1 MTKIIGRTEKIY
13 FPKLNEGVI
22 LAKVDTGA
30 FSAALHVDYVK
41 IEDCGLKV
49 KIENNTYIFNKWSEL
64 EVKSSN
70 GKVQKRY
77 GVKLKIQIGKKRYN
91 IFVSLTNRKD
101 MKFRLLIG
109 RKFLHSNNF
118 LVDVKKKNVYGRPK
132 EI

>member
-1 MTKIIGRTEKIY
+1 MTRIIGRTEKIY

-70 GKVQKRY
+70 GKIQKRY
-77 GVKLKIQIGKKRYN
+77 GVKLNVQIGKKRYN

-109 RKFLHSNNF
+109 RKFLHTNNF

>member
-49 KIENNTYIFNKWSEL
+49 KIKNNTYIFNKWSEL

-109 RKFLHSNNF
+109 RKFLHTNNF
-118 LVDVKKKNVYGRPK
+118 LVDVKKKSVYGRPK

>member
-1 MTKIIGRTEKIY
+1 MTRIIGRTEKIY

-70 GKVQKRY
+70 GKIQKRY
-77 GVKLKIQIGKKRYN
+77 GVKLKVQIGKKRYN

>member
-91 IFVSLTNRKD
+91 IFVSLTNRKN
-101 MKFRLLIG
+101 MKFILLIG

>member
-1 MTKIIGRTEKIY
+1 MTRIIGRTEKIY

-70 GKVQKRY
+70 GKIQKRY
-77 GVKLKIQIGKKRYN
+77 GVKLKVQIGKKRYN

-109 RKFLHSNNF
+109 RKFLHTNNF

>member
-1 MTKIIGRTEKIY
+1 MTRIIGRTEKIY

-70 GKVQKRY
+70 GKIQKRY

>member
-1 MTKIIGRTEKIY
+1 MTRIIGRTEKIY

-70 GKVQKRY
+70 GKIQKRY

-109 RKFLHSNNF
+109 RKFLHINNF

>member
-41 IEDCGLKV
+41 VEDCGLKV
-49 KIENNTYIFNKWSEL
+49 KIKNNTYIFNKWSEL

-91 IFVSLTNRKD
+91 TFVSLTNRKD

-109 RKFLHSNNF
+109 RKFLHTNNF

>member
-1 MTKIIGRTEKIY
+1 MTRIIGRTEKIY
-13 FPKLNEGVI
+13 FPKLIEGVI

-70 GKVQKRY
+70 GKIQKRY

-109 RKFLHSNNF
+109 RKFLHTNNF

>member
-1 MTKIIGRTEKIY
+1 MTRIIGRTEKIY

-70 GKVQKRY
+70 GKIQKRY

-109 RKFLHSNNF
+109 RKFLHTNNF

>member
-70 GKVQKRY
+70 GKIQKRY

>member
-1 MTKIIGRTEKIY
+1 MTRIIGRTEKIY

>member
-70 GKVQKRY
+70 GKIQKRY
-77 GVKLKIQIGKKRYN
+77 GVKLKVQIGKKRYN

-109 RKFLHSNNF
+109 RKFLHTNNF

>member
-49 KIENNTYIFNKWSEL
+49 KIENNTYKFNKWSEL

-70 GKVQKRY
+70 GKIQKRY